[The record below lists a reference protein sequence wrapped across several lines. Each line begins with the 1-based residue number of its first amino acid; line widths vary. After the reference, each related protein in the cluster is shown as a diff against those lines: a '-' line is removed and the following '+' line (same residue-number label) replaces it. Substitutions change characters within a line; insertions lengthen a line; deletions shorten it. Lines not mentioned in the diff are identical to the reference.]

1 MRTAL
6 YWFAAVLF
14 AIVLLSVPP
23 LAQAQAPLGIQSLFL
38 ESRLGVAHY
47 AGENGASPL
56 FAECPAGVDGCR
68 AAAYGAALEAGV
80 RWSPSFSTSLSY
92 QAANYPSI
100 GASDVVPPSYASAYR
115 TRTTVQ
121 LLGQY
126 HFADLAPWT
135 TPYLQAGLHVTTGRT
150 PLPDDRL
157 QSTGQLLVGQRWTVG
172 PSVGAGL
179 SFPVSRHVA
188 VFTEATVSLATPDR
202 ALDGSGG
209 FWGVD
214 RLGWA
219 GVGLRIN
226 SSALPHPDATGS
238 PDARTVD
245 AVAPR
250 VLTVDEMGRFQVRT
264 AEGLPED
271 QRWQWVFSDGTVR
284 EGRVVTKRFS
294 TAGTYRAT
302 LRHRDDGA
310 PLQTFRVRVQPAPPP
325 LRIAAIRVQPESPRA
340 GQPVAFEPVLQ
351 SGTPVDYEWG
361 LGNGTKA
368 FTRAPVYTY
377 PTPGTYDI
385 TLQVSGPAGQAT
397 YARQITVAAAPEP
410 VQPRIERAPV
420 VARVQLGAFST
431 AARAK
436 QFASRHADRLPKP
449 PDVQEDPRTGLYR
462 VTLPYSDVGTAREAL
477 DRLRQTAPFSDA
489 FLKRT
494 NY

>member
-1 MRTAL
+1 MRNAPH
-6 YWFAAVLF
+6 WFSAVLF
-14 AIVLLSVPP
+14 AVVFLNVPP
-23 LAQAQAPLGIQSLFL
+23 LAQAQAPLGMQSLFL

-100 GASDVVPPSYASAYR
+100 GASDVVPPLYASAYR

-121 LLGQY
+121 VLGQY
-126 HFADLAPWT
+126 HFAEWAPWT

-157 QSTGQLLVGQRWTVG
+157 QTTGQLLVGQRWTVG

-188 VFTEATVSLATPDR
+188 VFAEATISLATPDK

-226 SSALPHPDATGS
+226 SSALPQADVATGS
-238 PDARTVD
+238 TVPMAVD

-250 VLTVDEMGRFQVRT
+250 ELTVDEMGRFQVRT

-271 QRWQWVFSDGTVR
+271 HQLQWVFSDGTVR
-284 EGRVVTKRFS
+284 EGRVVTKQFS

-302 LRHRDDGA
+302 LRHPDDGA

-340 GQPVAFEPVLQ
+340 GQPVAFKPVFQ

-368 FTRAPVYTY
+368 FTRTPVHTY
-377 PTPGTYDI
+377 PAPGSYDV

-397 YARQITVAAAPEP
+397 YARQVTVVVPEP

-420 VARVQLGAFST
+420 VIRVQLGAFST
-431 AARAK
+431 AARAE
-436 QFASRHADRLPKP
+436 QFADRHADRLPKA
-449 PDVQEDPRTGLYR
+449 PDVQEDPPTGLYR
-462 VTLPYSDVGTAREAL
+462 VTLPYSDEGTARDAL
-477 DRLRQTAPFSDA
+477 RRLRQTASFSGA

-494 NY
+494 N